1 MRKHK
6 AQQTELGWVAE
17 PFALVQEEAPDFER
31 LAREKEQAERDR
43 TESQSKQLSM
53 FEQRIEEKIG
63 EACSG
68 GAAF

>member
-6 AQQTELGWVAE
+6 TQQTELGWAAE

-43 TESQSKQLSM
+43 AESQSKQLL
-53 FEQRIEEKIG
+53 IEVKL
-63 EACSG
+63 
-68 GAAF
+68 